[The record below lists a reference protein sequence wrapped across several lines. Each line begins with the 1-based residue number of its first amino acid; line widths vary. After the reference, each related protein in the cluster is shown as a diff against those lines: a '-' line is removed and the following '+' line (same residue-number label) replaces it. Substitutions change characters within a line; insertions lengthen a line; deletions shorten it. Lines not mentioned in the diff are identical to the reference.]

1 MQLLYFN
8 FSSLSSSPG
17 STACSLGRYV
27 SVCSLLRWVLLLFAV
42 FARTYVYV
50 HTCTHSNS
58 SCKGTKKIPYMQIYM
73 GNSFKNVDFV
83 TKISNYSV

>member
-42 FARTYVYV
+42 FARTYMYIHARTAIRAAKVR
-50 HTCTHSNS
+50 
-58 SCKGTKKIPYMQIYM
+58 KKIHIYKYMERKVRNFLTLY
-73 GNSFKNVDFV
+73 DFF
-83 TKISNYSV
+83 

>member
-50 HTCTHSNS
+50 HVCAQENRLQRYE
-58 SCKGTKKIPYMQIYM
+58 KILTYT
-73 GNSFKNVDFV
+73 NVYAE
-83 TKISNYSV
+83 K

>member
-58 SCKGTKKIPYMQIYM
+58 SCKGTKKNPYMQE
-73 GNSFKNVDFV
+73 NSQIFDKKN
-83 TKISNYSV
+83 